1 MWTRVFSSIC
11 AALVF
16 CGPALAGELTR
27 GLTVTGGR
35 NANATLKLERVND
48 PGGDTDILKLHMSVA
63 QTDNLK
69 GYGFSLLYDPVKYEF
84 VNATELDGNLLKS
97 GAGQETLF
105 LSSSRT
111 PGQVDI
117 GAVKIDGRGASGDGK
132 LVELVFRT
140 SGTPLSSDFQV
151 SENVLV
157 GMDGAVDRPHH
168 AEIADLKP
176 LPDRFSLEQNMPN
189 PFNPS
194 TAIGY
199 QLPEAG
205 AVRLAIYNLIGQ
217 EVRVLV
223 NERRNAGTFTATWDG
238 TDALGRRV
246 ASGIYLYRIQAG
258 SFSATRRMLLL
269 K

>member
-1 MWTRVFSSIC
+1 MWIHIASTVL
-11 AALVF
+11 AAFVLI
-16 CGPALAGELTR
+16 GPAMAGEMTR

-48 PGGDTDILKLHMSVA
+48 PGAESDILKLRVSVA
-63 QTDNLK
+63 QTSDLK
-69 GYGFSLLYDPVKYEF
+69 GYGLSLQYDPVQYEF

-97 GAGQETLF
+97 GSGQETLF
-105 LSSSRT
+105 LSSNRT

-117 GAVKIDGRGASGDGK
+117 GAVKIDGRGASGGGK
-132 LVELVFRT
+132 LVELTFRT
-140 SGTPLSSDFQV
+140 SATPLSSDFQV
-151 SENVLV
+151 SESVLV
-157 GMDGAVDRPHH
+157 GLDGAVDMLHH
-168 AEIADLKP
+168 AEIGDLKP
-176 LPDRFSLEQNMPN
+176 LPDRFNLEQNMPN

-199 QLPEAG
+199 QLPEA
-205 AVRLAIYNLIGQ
+205 AMVRLAIYNLLGQ

-223 NERRNAGTFTATWDG
+223 NEQRNAGSFTATWDG

-246 ASGIYLYRIQAG
+246 ASGVYLYRIQAG
-258 SFSATRRMLLL
+258 SFSATKRMLLL

>member
-1 MWTRVFSSIC
+1 MRTRVISSIC
-11 AALVF
+11 AALLFV
-16 CGPALAGELTR
+16 GPALAGEMTR
-27 GLTVTGGR
+27 GLTITGGR
-35 NANATLKLERVND
+35 NAGAALKLERVNEPD
-48 PGGDTDILKLHMSVA
+48 AESGVLKLHVSVA
-63 QTDNLK
+63 QTEALK
-69 GYGFSLLYDPVKYEF
+69 GYGFSLQYDPVKYEF
-84 VNATELDGNLLKS
+84 VSAAELEGNLLKS
-97 GAGQETLF
+97 GSGQETLF
-105 LSSSRT
+105 LSSNRT

-117 GAVKIDGRGASGDGK
+117 GAVKIDGRGASGGGK

-140 SGTPLSSDFQV
+140 SGTPVSSDFQV
-151 SENVLV
+151 LESVLV
-157 GMDGAVDRPHH
+157 GLDGAVDVLHH
-168 AEIADLKP
+168 AEIGDLKP
-176 LPDRFSLEQNMPN
+176 LPDRFGLEQNMPN

-199 QLPEAG
+199 QLPEA
-205 AVRLAIYNLIGQ
+205 AMVRLVIYNLLGQ

-246 ASGIYLYRIQAG
+246 ASGVYLYRIQTG

>member
-1 MWTRVFSSIC
+1 MLTHIVSSVF
-11 AALVF
+11 AAFVLI
-16 CGPALAGELTR
+16 GSAMAGEMTR
-27 GLTVTGGR
+27 GLTITGGR
-35 NANATLKLERVND
+35 NANATLKLERLND
-48 PGGDTDILKLHMSVA
+48 PDAESGTLKMLVSVA
-63 QTDNLK
+63 QTNDLK
-69 GYGFSLLYDPVKYEF
+69 GYGFSLQYDPVKYEF

-97 GAGQETLF
+97 GSGQETLF
-105 LSSSRT
+105 LSSNRT

-151 SENVLV
+151 SESVLV
-157 GMDGAVDRPHH
+157 GLDGAVDMLHH
-168 AEIADLKP
+168 AEIGDLKP
-176 LPDRFSLEQNMPN
+176 LPDRFNLLQNMPN

-199 QLPEAG
+199 QLPESG
-205 AVRLAIYNLIGQ
+205 FVRLAIYNLIGQ

-223 NERRNAGTFTATWDG
+223 NEQRSAGSFTAAWDG

-258 SFSATRRMLLL
+258 SFSATKRMLLL